1 MRQIAI
7 LGAGKSSSHLIRHLV
22 AERLNLNLNL
32 IIVDIDITHLL
43 TGYGAI
49 ESVSLIEL
57 KSGKVEDYELYI
69 AQSYLT
75 ISMLPAS
82 MHIQV
87 ADLCLKHSSHLITP
101 SYISPEMLALNKQV
115 QSKNLIFLNEL
126 GFDPGID
133 HLTTMKIY
141 DELVGEGGQLL
152 AYKSY
157 AGGLV
162 APRNDDNPWHYKFSW
177 NPRNVILAG
186 QGGEIKYKEDGEIH
200 TLDYQSLFSQSETL
214 QISNG
219 QIFDAYANRDSLE
232 YEALYGWKG
241 IETILRGTLRIN
253 GFCEAWAILV
263 KLGLTDD
270 TIKDRKFKGRTY
282 TEFYASFLE
291 VSIHKYLESYEKAI
305 REKLIF
311 IGFEDHESR
320 IERDGSAAEILQSI
334 LVPKW
339 KLNPED
345 TDWVVM
351 VHFFEY
357 LKEGKRYKLES
368 FFSLEGES
376 STYTAMSKTVGMPIA
391 YAVEMILANQIK
403 QRGVFMP
410 RSKEIYIPLLKKL
423 EGIGIEF
430 KETIKEI

>member
-1 MRQIAI
+1 MRQILI

-22 AERLNLNLNL
+22 NHRLHLDINLV
-32 IIVDIDITHLL
+32 IIDIDISHLYAAYKAL
-43 TGYGAI
+43 
-49 ESVSLIEL
+49 EHVSLIEI
-57 KSGKVEDYELYI
+57 KSGNVEDYEQYI
-69 AQSYLT
+69 TESFIT
-75 ISMLPAS
+75 ISMLPAF

-87 ADLCLKHSSHLITP
+87 ANLCLKHSSHLVTP
-101 SYISPEMLALNKQV
+101 SYISPEMKALHENV

-141 DELVGEGGQLL
+141 DELVAEGSQLL

-186 QGGEIKYKEDGEIH
+186 QGGEIKYKENGEIH
-200 TLDYQSLFSQSETL
+200 TLDYPNLFSQSETL
-214 QISNG
+214 RVSNG
-219 QIFDAYANRDSLE
+219 QIFDAYANRDSLK

-241 IETILRGTLRIN
+241 LETLLRGTLRIH

-263 KLGLTDD
+263 HLGLTDD
-270 TIKDRKFKGRTY
+270 TAKNRKFKGKTY
-282 TEFYASFLE
+282 AEFYASFIE
-291 VSIHKYLESYEKAI
+291 IPINKYLESCKETV

-311 IGFEDHESR
+311 IGFEDSESL
-320 IERDGSAAEILQSI
+320 IEIDGSAAEILQSI

-351 VHFFEY
+351 VHLFEY
-357 LKEGKRYKLES
+357 LKEGKRYQLES
-368 FFSLEGES
+368 YFSLEGES
-376 STYTAMSKTVGMPIA
+376 STYTAMSQTVGMPIA
-391 YAVEMILANQIK
+391 FAVEMILANQIK
-403 QRGVFMP
+403 ERGVFMP
-410 RSKEIYIPLLKKL
+410 HSSEIYLPLLKKL